1 MQKFKIVTDSCIDL
15 TGEMAQTLDLVVL
28 PLSVQIDGISYQNYL
43 DEREITFKNF
53 YQMLRE
59 HKVPKTSQINP
70 EHYMAALEPL
80 LEEGYDILLV
90 TFSSALSGTYQSSLI
105 AKSDLLE
112 KYPNRKILI
121 IDSLCASMGQG
132 LLIKYLADMKKQN
145 ASLEELVLWA
155 EKNKQRLCHLFT
167 VGDLNYLRRGGR
179 LSFAK
184 AFLGTL
190 LKIKPMLHVDM
201 GGRLVQT
208 GAVRGRRQVLNKM
221 VERMIQTIEKPET
234 QEIFISHGDCLDD
247 VIYVIDRINEK
258 MKVKNIAFNYVG
270 PVIGS
275 HSGVDTLAIFYLGN
289 DRFTPYG
296 K

>member
-1 MQKFKIVTDSCIDL
+1 MQKFKIVTDSCVDL
-15 TGEMAQTLDLVVL
+15 PAEMAKSLDLIVL
-28 PLSVQIDGISYQNYL
+28 PLSVTIEDKSYRNYL
-43 DEREITFKNF
+43 DEREIKFKDF
-53 YQMLRE
+53 YQLLRE
-59 HKVPKTSQINP
+59 RRIAKTSQVNP
-70 EHYMAALEPL
+70 EQYIEVIEPL

-90 TFSSALSGTYQSSLI
+90 TFSSALSGTYQSSLV
-105 AKSDLLE
+105 AKSELQE
-112 KYPNRKILI
+112 KYPHRKILI

-132 LLIKYLADMKKQN
+132 LLLKYLAEQKEQN

-167 VGDLNYLRRGGR
+167 VGDLNHLRRGGR
-179 LSFAK
+179 LSYAK

-190 LKIKPMLHVDM
+190 LKIKPLLHVDM

-208 GAVRGRRQVLNKM
+208 GAVRGRRQALNKM
-221 VERMIQTIEKPET
+221 IERMIQTIENPEK

-247 VIYVIDRINEK
+247 VIYVVDRINESI
-258 MKVKNIAFNYVG
+258 KVKNVVFNYVG

-289 DRFTPYG
+289 DRFTPYN